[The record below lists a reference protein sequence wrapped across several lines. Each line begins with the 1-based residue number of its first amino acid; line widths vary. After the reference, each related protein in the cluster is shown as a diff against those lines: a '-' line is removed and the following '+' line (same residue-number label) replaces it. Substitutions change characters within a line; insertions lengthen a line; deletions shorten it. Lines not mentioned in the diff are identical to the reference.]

1 MAEKLPTAEEVLAT
15 INGLVEQNQV
25 LAEQNQVL
33 ARAVQE
39 TRRYVGQD
47 KAESSPPAPP
57 SAQGSDFDRQA
68 AAERLKQQ
76 MLGDPVSFVTDLGGA
91 IQRSIEEKNAARA
104 KEEAD
109 KAAAARELAVWQQ
122 DWLAQNK
129 DIADPHVLPTFERYL
144 QQQNPSLEYG
154 KAVELAAQQ
163 TRQWLVS
170 LENRTAAKLRGGRAG
185 SVPAPG
191 GFNSA
196 PSGGGGESF
205 MDEQSRREEMIRKTK
220 LSMAKKR
227 GLIRIAS

>member
-1 MAEKLPTAEEVLAT
+1 MAENLPTAEEVLAT

-25 LAEQNQVL
+25 LAQALQD
-33 ARAVQE
+33 
-39 TRRYVGQD
+39 TRRYIGQD
-47 KAESSPPAPP
+47 QSRQAPAAPP
-57 SAQGSDFDRQA
+57 PAQGSDFDRQA

-76 MLGDPVSFVTDLGGA
+76 MLGDPVAFVTDLGGA

-129 DIADPHVLPTFERYL
+129 DIADPHILPTFERYL

-205 MDEQSRREEMIRKTK
+205 MDERSRQEEMIRKTK
-220 LSMAKKR
+220 LAMAKKR
-227 GLIRIAS
+227 GLIRVAS

>member
-1 MAEKLPTAEEVLAT
+1 MAENLPTAEEVLAT

-25 LAEQNQVL
+25 LAQALQD
-33 ARAVQE
+33 
-39 TRRYVGQD
+39 TRRYIGQD
-47 KAESSPPAPP
+47 KSQQAPAAPP
-57 SAQGSDFDRQA
+57 PAQGSDFDRQA

-76 MLGDPVSFVTDLGGA
+76 MLGDPVGFVTDFGGA
-91 IQRSIEEKNAARA
+91 IERAIEEKNAARA
-104 KEEAD
+104 KAEAE

-144 QQQNPSLEYG
+144 QQQNPNLEYG

-170 LENRTAAKLRGGRAG
+170 LENRTAAKLRGGRG
-185 SVPAPG
+185 SSVPAPG